1 MYLRSSQTFHKLK
14 AKGYN
19 SPMTLLHATLLGFI
33 EGLTEFLPI
42 SSTAHMIIGSRL
54 MGLRQTEFLTF
65 FEVFI
70 QVGAIFAVVF
80 LYFKQFFNI
89 KLIKQLLFSFI
100 PTAIVGFL
108 LYKVIKTV
116 FFESNILISA
126 SLIIIGIVFII
137 VERMK
142 LKEHKS
148 IAQMPLQTAII
159 IGLAQ
164 SLAVIPGVSR
174 AGIVILAMMLLGFK
188 RDESAQYSFML
199 AFPTLAAA
207 AALDVIKMRSTKLT
221 FSEIEMVA
229 IGTIVAF
236 AVAYISMKWFVKF
249 LQKRKLTP
257 FGFYR
262 IGIGIISLFF

>member
-1 MYLRSSQTFHKLK
+1 MNVFH
-14 AKGYN
+14 A
-19 SPMTLLHATLLGFI
+19 AVLGII

-42 SSTAHMIIGSRL
+42 SSTAHMIMGARL
-54 MGLRQTEFLTF
+54 MGLKQTEFLTF

-70 QVGAIFAVVF
+70 QVGAITAVVF

-89 KLIKQLLFSFI
+89 KLMKQLLFSFI
-100 PTAIVGFL
+100 PTAIIGFL
-108 LYKVIKTV
+108 LYKIIKTV
-116 FFESNILISA
+116 FFESNILIA
-126 SLIIIGIVFII
+126 FSLIAIGIVFII

-142 LKEHKS
+142 LKENKS
-148 IAQMPLQTAII
+148 ITQMTLQTAVV

-164 SLAVIPGVSR
+164 SLAVVPGVSR

-199 AFPTLAAA
+199 ALPTLAAA
-207 AALDVIKMRSTKLT
+207 AFLDVIKMRSVKL
-221 FSEIEMVA
+221 SSNEIEMVA
-229 IGTIVAF
+229 VGTLVAF
-236 AVAYISMKWFVKF
+236 VVAYVSMKWFVNY
-249 LQKRKLTP
+249 LQKRKLTA

>member
-1 MYLRSSQTFHKLK
+1 M
-14 AKGYN
+14 N
-19 SPMTLLHATLLGFI
+19 IIHAAVLGLI

-42 SSTAHMIIGSRL
+42 SSTAHMIMGSRL
-54 MGLRQTEFLTF
+54 MGLQQTEFLKF

-70 QVGAIFAVVF
+70 QIGAIFAVAF
-80 LYFKQFFNI
+80 LYFKQFFNV

-100 PTAIVGFL
+100 PTAIIGFL
-108 LYKVIKTV
+108 LYKVIKTI
-116 FFESNILISA
+116 FFNSNLLISI
-126 SLIIIGIVFII
+126 SLIVIGIVFIV

-148 IAQMPLQTAII
+148 ISQMSLQTAII

-164 SLAVIPGVSR
+164 SLAVVPGVSR

-199 AFPTLAAA
+199 ALPTLAAA
-207 AALDVIKMRSTKLT
+207 ALLDVIKMRSVKLSL
-221 FSEIEMVA
+221 SEIEMVA
-229 IGTIVAF
+229 MGTLVAF
-236 AVAYISMKWFVKF
+236 VVAYVSMKWFVTF
-249 LQKRKLTP
+249 LQKKKLTA

-262 IGIGIISLFF
+262 VGVGIISMFF

>member
-1 MYLRSSQTFHKLK
+1 
-14 AKGYN
+14 
-19 SPMTLLHATLLGFI
+19 MTLLHAALLGLI
-33 EGLTEFLPI
+33 EGITEFLPI
-42 SSTAHMIIGSRL
+42 SSTAHMIMGARL
-54 MGLRQTEFLTF
+54 MGLHQTEFLTF

-80 LYFKQFFNI
+80 LYFKQFFNV
-89 KLIKQLLFSFI
+89 KLLKQLAFSFV

-116 FFESNILISA
+116 FFESNILIA
-126 SLIIIGIVFII
+126 VSLITIGIVFIV
-137 VERMK
+137 VERLK

-148 IAQMPLQTAII
+148 IAQMSLQTAVI

-164 SLAVIPGVSR
+164 SLAVVPGVSR
-174 AGIVILAMMLLGFK
+174 SGIVILAMMLLGFK

-199 AFPTLAAA
+199 ALPTLAAA
-207 AALDVIKMRSTKLT
+207 AGLDVIKMRGVKLSM
-221 FSEIEMVA
+221 SEIEMVA
-229 IGTIVAF
+229 VGTIVAF
-236 AVAYISMKWFVKF
+236 AVAYVSIKWFVGY
-249 LQKRKLTP
+249 LQKQKLTP

>member
-1 MYLRSSQTFHKLK
+1 MTF
-14 AKGYN
+14 
-19 SPMTLLHATLLGFI
+19 LHAAVLGII

-42 SSTAHMIIGSRL
+42 SSTAHMIMGSRL
-54 MGLRQTEFLTF
+54 MGLQQTEFLKF

-89 KLIKQLLFSFI
+89 KLIKQLLCSFI

-108 LYKVIKTV
+108 LYKVIKTI
-116 FFESNILISA
+116 FFESNVLIAFSLIS
-126 SLIIIGIVFII
+126 IGIVFII
-137 VERMK
+137 VEKMK

-148 IAQMPLQTAII
+148 IAQMTLQTAVL

-164 SLAVIPGVSR
+164 SFAVVPGVSR

-199 AFPTLAAA
+199 ALPTLAAA
-207 AALDVIKMRSTKLT
+207 ALLDVVKMRNMKL
-221 FSEIEMVA
+221 SLNEIEMVA
-229 IGTIVAF
+229 LGTIISF
-236 AVAYISMKWFVKF
+236 AVAYMSMKWFVGF
-249 LQKRKLTP
+249 LQKKKLTI
-257 FGFYR
+257 FGVYR
-262 IGIGIISLFF
+262 IVVGIIALVA